1 MKKIVLILAIGIAFI
16 KSDTINIDSL
26 KDYKY
31 INIEINIS
39 HKSMSEIK
47 RLNKN
52 FGFILLQN
60 PKFRCKDLGFKK
72 IVAKST
78 IDNIYRVNYEKGNRS
93 CVEETY
99 LKGSK
104 EYGNEIWAIMKRR

>member
-1 MKKIVLILAIGIAFI
+1 MKKLIFLIPIAIFA
-16 KSDTINIDSL
+16 
-26 KDYKY
+26 KDLSSYKY

-39 HKSMSEIK
+39 HEAISEIK

-52 FGFILLQN
+52 FGFTLLQN
-60 PKFRCKDLGFKK
+60 PKFRCKNLGFKK
-72 IVAKST
+72 IVAKGT
-78 IDNIYRVNYEKGNRS
+78 IDNISRVNYKKGNRS

-104 EYGNEIWAIMKRR
+104 DYGNEIWAIMN

>member
-1 MKKIVLILAIGIAFI
+1 
-16 KSDTINIDSL
+16 
-26 KDYKY
+26 
-31 INIEINIS
+31 
-39 HKSMSEIK
+39 MSEIK

-72 IVAKST
+72 IISKST
-78 IDNIYRVNYEKGNRS
+78 IDNIYRVNYKKGNKS

-99 LKGSK
+99 LKKSK